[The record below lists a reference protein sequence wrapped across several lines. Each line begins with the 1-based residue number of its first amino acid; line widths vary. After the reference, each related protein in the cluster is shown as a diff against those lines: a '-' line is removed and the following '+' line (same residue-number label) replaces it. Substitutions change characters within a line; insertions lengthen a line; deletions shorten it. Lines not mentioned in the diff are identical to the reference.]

1 MSAQHTPG
9 PWHVGIKQA
18 EQIVYTKNGW
28 AVANATVY
36 HDKQDKDEA
45 KANARLIAEAP
56 AMLVALRGL
65 EMFFKRPDENPVA
78 KFDRIAMAYN
88 RETGNAPPGKS
99 WPPEI
104 DNETPEEK
112 REMFEAWV
120 DGKAEAARAIL
131 ARIGET
137 A

>member
-36 HDKQDKDEA
+36 HGKQDKDEA

-56 AMLVALRGL
+56 AMLVALR
-65 EMFFKRPDENPVA
+65 FFLGGDDKVQVGVGGNPTYVDRKLDE
-78 KFDRIAMAYN
+78 F
-88 RETGNAPPGKS
+88 
-99 WPPEI
+99 
-104 DNETPEEK
+104 
-112 REMFEAWV
+112 
-120 DGKAEAARAIL
+120 RAIL

-137 A
+137 E